1 MLVSLSSRKTT
12 AERLLKSKEYRD
24 AYVLEHIKNGVAFQ
38 IRTLREDR
46 DWTQG
51 DLGDAMGKPRNVVSR
66 IEDPNYGKTTL
77 TTLREVAAAFDV
89 GLLVKF
95 VPFSRLVRE
104 YEDVSPVRLSARSI
118 TSTEEIA
125 ALSEWVNEEFIAS
138 SLADT
143 SSASRVVMLSD
154 WATRYDRVAVDIATS
169 ARSAHESSIT
179 ESQQRQLFFDKPR
192 KEKKSGRRQ
201 PASRTLDKPRKEKKS
216 RRRQSVSPTTEIFA
230 LTSETTS
237 ARYIKSAA

>member
-12 AERLLKSKEYRD
+12 VERLLKSKEYRD

-51 DLGDAMGKPRNVVSR
+51 DLGDAMGKPRNVISR

-95 VPFSRLVRE
+95 VPFSAQHHVHRRIRRFVRVGE
-104 YEDVSPVRLSARSI
+104 RGAYRRFLS
-118 TSTEEIA
+118 
-125 ALSEWVNEEFIAS
+125 
-138 SLADT
+138 
-143 SSASRVVMLSD
+143 
-154 WATRYDRVAVDIATS
+154 
-169 ARSAHESSIT
+169 
-179 ESQQRQLFFDKPR
+179 
-192 KEKKSGRRQ
+192 
-201 PASRTLDKPRKEKKS
+201 
-216 RRRQSVSPTTEIFA
+216 
-230 LTSETTS
+230 
-237 ARYIKSAA
+237 

>member
-1 MLVSLSSRKTT
+1 MSLSSRKTT
-12 AERLLKSKEYRD
+12 VERLLKSKEYRD

-51 DLGDAMGKPRNVVSR
+51 DLGDAMGKPRNVISR

-104 YEDVSPVRLSARSI
+104 YEDVSPARLSAHSI
-118 TSTEEIA
+118 TSTEEFA
-125 ALSEWVNEEFIAS
+125 ALSEWAKEERIVG
-138 SLADT
+138 SLADAP
-143 SSASRVVMLSD
+143 SASKVVMLSD
-154 WATRYDRVAVDIATS
+154 WATRYSRVADDIATS
-169 ARSAHESSIT
+169 AKSACESST
-179 ESQQRQLFFDKPR
+179 MESQQQQLFFDKPR
-192 KEKKSGRRQ
+192 KEKKSRRRQ
-201 PASRTLDKPRKEKKS
+201 SASRTLDKPRKEKKS
-216 RRRQSVSPTTEIFA
+216 RRRQSASPTTEIST
-230 LTSETTS
+230 LTGEATS
-237 ARYIKSAA
+237 AYYFESAA

>member
-12 AERLLKSKEYRD
+12 VERLLKSKEYRD
-24 AYVLEHIKNGVAFQ
+24 AYVLEHIKKGVAFQ

-51 DLGDAMGKPRNVVSR
+51 DLGDAMGKPRNVISR

-104 YEDVSPVRLSARSI
+104 YEDVSPARLSARSI
-118 TSTEEIA
+118 TSAEEVA
-125 ALSEWVNEEFIAS
+125 ALSEWAKQERVDAS
-138 SLADT
+138 LSKASAIPPSFHFKVHLGGNQPTLFGDT
-143 SSASRVVMLSD
+143 LKEPLRLITNSTGA
-154 WATRYDRVAVDIATS
+154 AVA
-169 ARSAHESSIT
+169 
-179 ESQQRQLFFDKPR
+179 
-192 KEKKSGRRQ
+192 
-201 PASRTLDKPRKEKKS
+201 PAE
-216 RRRQSVSPTTEIFA
+216 TTETPIGKI
-230 LTSETTS
+230 
-237 ARYIKSAA
+237 IKKEIAAYA